1 MAAPALMTVARPGFA
16 QTKEK
21 ITYAY
26 LLDPAYD
33 AVTWAMSNGKVTS
46 DLITVEARG
55 LAIPQLIQ
63 ATSAKQY
70 DVIMTAVI
78 AIPPAAA
85 RGLELKVLSTALQ
98 QSPAGEGAGIW
109 VKSDSPI
116 KNPKELKGKSLGSYA
131 LRSTGY
137 TQVRLALIH
146 KYGLNAALEGGD
158 LKQVEIQAPN
168 LPGALAAGQ
177 IDAATLI
184 HSQAF
189 RALKSG
195 EFRPIAETG
204 RDNIETFGMRFISA
218 LNVSYPERLAQR
230 PEAFKEFNRM
240 FRESV
245 RYALANR
252 DEVFGAVGKQ
262 NNLPP
267 EFFDWWFEKSSD
279 VPGTFDESHAK
290 IIMKFYELSKEIGMI
305 QSFPDIRTAGLG
317 ARAARLMVET
327 GIALAPSLRPRGL
340 VRSQARRA
348 SVHAA
353 VSSPPGR
360 RRRWSRR
367 PICCRVPVQV
377 AQRLWAFVTS
387 ARDLG
392 HLGASL
398 FHVAAAIA
406 ISFVIGSLL
415 ALIPY
420 YVPVL
425 RLAIERRIGPFL
437 NSFSAI
443 GWTLLSIM
451 WFGVT
456 PLTVIFAISAVL
468 VPFALVNMSAGLANL
483 DPETIEMAESFTR
496 RRARMFA
503 LVIVPS
509 LYPFVFATLR
519 IMFGVAW
526 KVTLTAELF
535 GGNSG
540 LGYMINL
547 ARQEFDTATIF
558 AAIILIIGF
567 VHGMDRYVLGPL
579 QASVSRHYAG

>member
-1 MAAPALMTVARPGFA
+1 MIKRRSVLKILAAPALMTVARPGFA

-21 ITYAY
+21 VTYAY

-46 DLITVEARG
+46 DRITVEARG

-78 AIPPAAA
+78 AVPPAAA
-85 RGLELKVLSTALQ
+85 RGLELRVLSTALQ
-98 QSPAGEGAGIW
+98 QSPAGEGAGVW
-109 VKSDSPI
+109 VKSDLPI
-116 KNPKELKGKSLGSYA
+116 RNPKELKGKSLGSYA

-158 LKQVEIQAPN
+158 VRQVEIQAPN

-204 RDNIETFGMRFISA
+204 RDNIEAFGMRFISA

-240 FRESV
+240 FRDSM

-252 DEVFGAVGKQ
+252 AEVFAAVGQQ

-305 QSFPDIRTAGLG
+305 QAFPDIRTLVWEHAL
-317 ARAARLMVET
+317 RA
-327 GIALAPSLRPRGL
+327 
-340 VRSQARRA
+340 
-348 SVHAA
+348 
-353 VSSPPGR
+353 
-360 RRRWSRR
+360 
-367 PICCRVPVQV
+367 
-377 AQRLWAFVTS
+377 
-387 ARDLG
+387 
-392 HLGASL
+392 
-398 FHVAAAIA
+398 
-406 ISFVIGSLL
+406 
-415 ALIPY
+415 
-420 YVPVL
+420 
-425 RLAIERRIGPFL
+425 
-437 NSFSAI
+437 
-443 GWTLLSIM
+443 
-451 WFGVT
+451 
-456 PLTVIFAISAVL
+456 
-468 VPFALVNMSAGLANL
+468 
-483 DPETIEMAESFTR
+483 
-496 RRARMFA
+496 
-503 LVIVPS
+503 
-509 LYPFVFATLR
+509 
-519 IMFGVAW
+519 
-526 KVTLTAELF
+526 
-535 GGNSG
+535 
-540 LGYMINL
+540 
-547 ARQEFDTATIF
+547 
-558 AAIILIIGF
+558 
-567 VHGMDRYVLGPL
+567 
-579 QASVSRHYAG
+579 